1 MGTFE
6 IIVCAT
12 LCVLFLLALTV
23 SLNKK
28 YDTLKCKW
36 IAEGRESGLRKAKW
50 NVEKVFPLLA
60 PLVWEKTSPDYYKCI
75 FLDAYEALIVR
86 LHEDNRYMV
95 LIKKYNNIL
104 LIDTNYFFTLDSAMD
119 YVNSFRIG
127 LLDSITNETL

>member
-6 IIVCAT
+6 ITVCTT
-12 LCVLFLLALTV
+12 LCILFLSALTV

-50 NVEKVFPLLA
+50 NVEKVFPLLV

-75 FLDAYEALIVR
+75 FLDAYEARIVR

-104 LIDTNYFFTLDSAMD
+104 LVETNYFFTLDSAMD

-127 LLDSITNETL
+127 LLDSITNETI

>member
-6 IIVCAT
+6 ITVCAT
-12 LCVLFLLALTV
+12 LCVLFLAVLIV
-23 SLNKK
+23 FLNNK
-28 YDTLKCKW
+28 YDTLKSKW
-36 IAEGRESGLRKAKW
+36 IAEGRESGLKRAKW
-50 NVEKVFPLLA
+50 NVDKVFPLLA

-75 FLDAYEALIVR
+75 FLDVYEARIVR

-104 LIDTNYFFTLDSAMD
+104 LVDTNYFFTLDSAMD

>member
-6 IIVCAT
+6 ITVCAT
-12 LCVLFLLALTV
+12 LCILFLLSLIV
-23 SLNKK
+23 SINKK
-28 YDTLKCKW
+28 YDTLKSKW

-50 NVEKVFPLLA
+50 NVEKGFPLLA
-60 PLVWEKTSPDYYKCI
+60 PLVWEKTSPNYYKGI
-75 FLDAYEALIVR
+75 FLDAYEARIVR

-127 LLDSITNETL
+127 LLDSITNKTI

>member
-1 MGTFE
+1 MGPIEMT
-6 IIVCAT
+6 VCAT
-12 LCVLFLLALTV
+12 VCILVLVAGV
-23 SLNKK
+23 IAIREN
-28 YDTLKCKW
+28 YDTLKSKW

-75 FLDAYEALIVR
+75 FLDAYEARIVR

-104 LIDTNYFFTLDSAMD
+104 LVETNYFFTLDSAMD

-127 LLDSITNETL
+127 LLDSITNETI

>member
-6 IIVCAT
+6 ITVCAT
-12 LCVLFLLALTV
+12 LCVLFLLSLIV
-23 SLNKK
+23 SINKK

-36 IAEGRESGLRKAKW
+36 VAEGRESGLRKAKW
-50 NVEKVFPLLA
+50 NVDKVFPLLA
-60 PLVWEKTSPDYYKCI
+60 PITWEKTSPDYYKCI
-75 FLDAYEALIVR
+75 FLDSYEARIVR

-127 LLDSITNETL
+127 LLDSITNETI